1 MEEILASIRRII
13 ADDDASKAVKPPDQ
27 AAAKPPPAAAVPR
40 RPAPPP
46 RAPGLPPAPPPPAI
60 ANSQDDIDAMLAN
73 LDKPAAAPASEVLDL
88 TEAMAA
94 PAPDA
99 DVGPAVT
106 FRTIDAASDVI
117 FTDRAPDPPAEP
129 AVRIIEE
136 PHRPA
141 APAQPV
147 TPITP
152 APAPALDRALISTS
166 TVAAVDSAFNSLAHT
181 VIGQNARTLED
192 LVKEMLRP
200 LLKSWLDDNLP
211 GLVDRIVRAEI
222 ERVSRGRP

>member
-1 MEEILASIRRII
+1 MSQTAKVQEPSMEEILASIRRII
-13 ADDDASKAVKPPDQ
+13 ADDDASKATKPPDPV
-27 AAAKPPPAAAVPR
+27 AAAPS

-46 RAPGLPPAPPPPAI
+46 RASGLPPAPPPPAV

-73 LDKPAAAPASEVLDL
+73 LDTPAAAPASDVLDL

-94 PAPDA
+94 PAPAADA
-99 DVGPAVT
+99 GPAAT

-136 PHRPA
+136 PRRPA
-141 APAQPV
+141 APA
-147 TPITP
+147 TP
-152 APAPALDRALISTS
+152 AASAPVLDRGLVSTS
-166 TVAAVDSAFNSLAHT
+166 TMAAVDSAFNSLAQT

-211 GLVDRIVRAEI
+211 GVVDRIVRAEI

>member
-13 ADDDASKAVKPPDQ
+13 ADDDASKATKPPDPV
-27 AAAKPPPAAAVPR
+27 AAAPS

-46 RAPGLPPAPPPPAI
+46 RASGLPPAPPPPAV

-73 LDKPAAAPASEVLDL
+73 LDTPAAAPASDVLDL

-94 PAPDA
+94 PAPAADA
-99 DVGPAVT
+99 GPAAT

-136 PHRPA
+136 PRRPA
-141 APAQPV
+141 APAAPA
-147 TPITP
+147 
-152 APAPALDRALISTS
+152 APAPVLDRGLVSTS
-166 TVAAVDSAFNSLAHT
+166 TMAAVDSAFNSLAQT

-211 GLVDRIVRAEI
+211 GVVDRIVRAEI

>member
-1 MEEILASIRRII
+1 
-13 ADDDASKAVKPPDQ
+13 
-27 AAAKPPPAAAVPR
+27 
-40 RPAPPP
+40 
-46 RAPGLPPAPPPPAI
+46 
-60 ANSQDDIDAMLAN
+60 
-73 LDKPAAAPASEVLDL
+73 VLDL

-94 PAPDA
+94 PAAAA
-99 DVGPAVT
+99 DDGPAVT

-117 FTDRAPDPPAEP
+117 STDRAPDPPAEP

-136 PHRPA
+136 PRRPA

-147 TPITP
+147 TPV
-152 APAPALDRALISTS
+152 PAPALDRGLISTS
-166 TVAAVDSAFNSLAHT
+166 TMAAVDSAFNSLAQT

-211 GLVDRIVRAEI
+211 GVVDRIVRAEI

>member
-13 ADDDASKAVKPPDQ
+13 ADDDASKATKPPDPV
-27 AAAKPPPAAAVPR
+27 AAAPS

-46 RAPGLPPAPPPPAI
+46 RASGLPPAPPPPAV

-73 LDKPAAAPASEVLDL
+73 LDTPAAAPASDVLDL

-94 PAPDA
+94 PAPAA
-99 DVGPAVT
+99 DTGPAAT

-136 PHRPA
+136 PRGPA
-141 APAQPV
+141 APA
-147 TPITP
+147 
-152 APAPALDRALISTS
+152 APAASAPVLDRGLISTS
-166 TVAAVDSAFNSLAHT
+166 TMAAVDSAFNSLAQT

-211 GLVDRIVRAEI
+211 GVVDRIVRAEI